1 MNPGSIVRSRN
12 REWVLLPSA
21 DESVYLLRPLTGASD
36 DVVAI
41 HKGLTDLAGYDLP
54 EERVRS
60 ATFPAPTPDD
70 LSDAAGA
77 HLLWQAARL
86 SLREGASPF
95 RSLGR
100 ISIRPRTYQFVP
112 LLMALRLDPV
122 RLLIADDVGVGKT
135 IEALVIARELWD
147 RGEIRRLC
155 VLCPPSLCDQWQK
168 ELAEKANLDA
178 VVVRSGAVSQLERQ
192 KPREKTIYEYFPVIV
207 ASIDY
212 LKSDRNRHQFLLHC
226 PEMVI
231 VDEAHG
237 ASPAN
242 NEGQQQRYELV
253 QAVSKDPRRH
263 LMLLTATPHSGIT
276 SAFTTLI
283 SLLRPEFGRFD
294 VGNLR
299 EPERIELAKHF
310 VQRTRKDIEGS
321 WQGAGCFPKREPE
334 DASYHLSPLYKEFFD
349 KTFAFCREIVS
360 QSQAFEERKRRVHYW
375 AALALLRCTMSSPMA
390 ALAALEERKRRQ
402 VEDDQDVDERERVM
416 EASDGSTSDETPVSA
431 LAPVEFGSRET
442 ELRRLRD
449 LARLAQ
455 KILDERADSKLEG
468 CQKLA
473 LRLLKEGFHPII
485 WCRYVA
491 TAEYLAEKLQTYL
504 HAHFPS
510 ASVTLVT
517 GRQGDE
523 ERRQKIQEIDA
534 EHPRVL
540 VATDCLSEGV
550 NLQEKFSAAI
560 HYDLPWNPNRL
571 EQREGRVDR
580 FGQTAKTVKT
590 IRYFGADNPVDGVV
604 LEVLLNK
611 AQEIHRIL
619 GTHVPVPEESES
631 VTEALINALL
641 LRTPKEQFTAPSL
654 FEENDPLEDQ
664 VQRFH
669 HRWDADVE
677 REKVNRT
684 RFAQRAIKPE
694 EVQKELEAADAVLG
708 DPEAVRAF
716 VLNAAQRLGLPVEGD
731 RKREG
736 VFSISV
742 SDVARATI
750 PEAIQEVL
758 PAPRSGKWGVSF
770 VSPTPEGAE
779 YLGRNHRF
787 VATLARFLLEEAL
800 TRKGEAQASRCGVL
814 ATRAVAKPTTLFLL
828 RIRYLIEQPE
838 RPPLLSE
845 EVRVLG
851 FEGDASRPS
860 WLPDDLALR
869 LLAEAQPDANVAR
882 EEKVRLVQAILP
894 AWPNLEKAA
903 EPRIRE
909 RAKELEAAH
918 KRIRQALSLR
928 VRDWSLKP
936 QLPPDLLGLLLL
948 VPAVPR

>member
-1 MNPGSIVRSRN
+1 
-12 REWVLLPSA
+12 
-21 DESVYLLRPLTGASD
+21 
-36 DVVAI
+36 
-41 HKGLTDLAGYDLP
+41 
-54 EERVRS
+54 
-60 ATFPAPTPDD
+60 
-70 LSDAAGA
+70 
-77 HLLWQAARL
+77 
-86 SLREGASPF
+86 
-95 RSLGR
+95 
-100 ISIRPRTYQFVP
+100 
-112 LLMALRLDPV
+112 
-122 RLLIADDVGVGKT
+122 
-135 IEALVIARELWD
+135 
-147 RGEIRRLC
+147 
-155 VLCPPSLCDQWQK
+155 
-168 ELAEKANLDA
+168 
-178 VVVRSGAVSQLERQ
+178 
-192 KPREKTIYEYFPVIV
+192 
-207 ASIDY
+207 
-212 LKSDRNRHQFLLHC
+212 
-226 PEMVI
+226 
-231 VDEAHG
+231 
-237 ASPAN
+237 
-242 NEGQQQRYELV
+242 
-253 QAVSKDPRRH
+253 
-263 LMLLTATPHSGIT
+263 
-276 SAFTTLI
+276 
-283 SLLRPEFGRFD
+283 
-294 VGNLR
+294 
-299 EPERIELAKHF
+299 
-310 VQRTRKDIEGS
+310 
-321 WQGAGCFPKREPE
+321 
-334 DASYHLSPLYKEFFD
+334 
-349 KTFAFCREIVS
+349 
-360 QSQAFEERKRRVHYW
+360 
-375 AALALLRCTMSSPMA
+375 MA

-641 LRTPKEQFTAPSL
+641 LRTPKERFTAPSL

-708 DPEAVRAF
+708 DPEAVQAF
-716 VLNAAQRLGLPVEGD
+716 VLNAAQRVGITIERD
-731 RKREG
+731 RKRSEVFWVG
-736 VFSISV
+736 VSE
-742 SDVARATI
+742 VARATI

-787 VATLARFLLEEAL
+787 VATLARFLMEEAL
-800 TRKGEAQASRCGVL
+800 TRKGEARAARCGVL

-860 WLPDDLALR
+860 WLPDDRALH